1 MELDEAFI
9 TRASE
14 GPGVRFDIA
23 LGDLCG
29 IGRSDHNRIQLV
41 DPLISR
47 EHAIIRRD
55 TKGLCY
61 LTDAG
66 SSNGT
71 SLNGLPVN
79 APTLLK
85 HGDLI
90 EIGSQQLTFHQPTG
104 AIDSVEQAPGTQIA
118 ISLRLV
124 TVLVVDVRGYTVLA
138 RELGEAKVS
147 NLMAD
152 IFRTAGNLLNAKR
165 SWSQK
170 YIGDAIM
177 GVWLEDQPMVEA
189 EKLAG
194 ILEIVLEL
202 RALFA
207 QLEKE
212 YELER
217 PLGFGAAVNTGS
229 ASIGNMGSAGL
240 KDFTALGDAVNKAF
254 RLESATRQLDCDL
267 ILGRSVLDLLVPR
280 PPAERRPELLC
291 TQLKGYDSPEEL
303 ATFKFNQIAAFRD
316 MILARESA
324 DVQTTRALT

>member
-1 MELDEAFI
+1 MSSDEAWVS
-9 TRASE
+9 RGD
-14 GPGVRFDIA
+14 GPAMRVDIA

-29 IGRSDHNRIQLV
+29 IGRSDHNRIQII

-55 TKGLCY
+55 AKGLCF
-61 LTDAG
+61 LSDAG

-71 SLNGLPVN
+71 ALNGLPVN
-79 APTLLK
+79 APTQLQ
-85 HGDLI
+85 HGDVI
-90 EIGSQQLTFHQPTG
+90 ELGSHRLVYHQPQ
-104 AIDSVEQAPGTQIA
+104 SVQVAAADDHGTQIA

-124 TVLVVDVRGYTVLA
+124 TVLVMDVRGYTILS

-147 NLMAD
+147 ALMAE
-152 IFRTAGNLLNAKR
+152 IFRAAGTLLNARK

-177 GVWLEDQPMVEA
+177 GVWIEDEPMVEA
-189 EKLAG
+189 GKLAG
-194 ILEIVLEL
+194 ILDIVLEL

-207 QLEKE
+207 
-212 YELER
+212 ELER
-217 PLGFGAAVNTGS
+217 EYRLPRPLQFGAAINTGS

-280 PPAERRPELLC
+280 PPAERRPALVC
-291 TQLKGYDSPEEL
+291 AQLKGYDSPEEL
-303 ATFKFNQIAAFRD
+303 ATFKFDQIEGFKNL
-316 MILARESA
+316 ILQRE
-324 DVQTTRALT
+324 QTAIHSTATA

>member
-1 MELDEAFI
+1 MSSDEAFI
-9 TRASE
+9 TG
-14 GPGVRFDIA
+14 GPNGPAMRVEIA

-55 TKGLCY
+55 AKGLCY

-71 SLNGLPVN
+71 SLNGVQVN

-85 HGDLI
+85 HGDVI
-90 EIGSQQLTFHQPTG
+90 ELGAHRLVFNQPETV
-104 AIDSVEQAPGTQIA
+104 AASAAEEDHGTQIA

-124 TVLVVDVRGYTVLA
+124 TVLVIDVRGYTILA
-138 RELGEAKVS
+138 RRLGEAKVS
-147 NLMAD
+147 ALMAE
-152 IFRTAGNLLNAKR
+152 IFRNAGNLLNGKR

-177 GVWLEDQPMVEA
+177 GVWIEERPMVEA
-189 EKLAG
+189 QKLAG

-202 RALFA
+202 RDLFA

-212 YELER
+212 YGLDE
-217 PLGFGAAVNTGS
+217 PLRFGAAINTGS

-267 ILGRSVLDLLVPR
+267 ILGRSVLDLLAPR
-280 PPAERRPELLC
+280 PPADKRPALI
-291 TQLKGYDSPEEL
+291 TAQLKGYDSPEEL
-303 ATFKFNQIAAFRD
+303 AAFQFDEIRAFKELIAPSEPTAVP
-316 MILARESA
+316 AA
-324 DVQTTRALT
+324 ATG

>member
-1 MELDEAFI
+1 MSSAEAWI
-9 TRASE
+9 SRGD
-14 GPGVRFDIA
+14 GPGLRVDIDP
-23 LGDLCG
+23 GDLCG

-55 TKGLCY
+55 AKGLCF

-71 SLNGLPVN
+71 SLNGVPVN
-79 APTLLK
+79 APTQLS
-85 HGDLI
+85 HGDVI
-90 EIGSQQLTFHQPTG
+90 ELGSHRLVFHQPQ
-104 AIDSVEQAPGTQIA
+104 SVQAVAADDHGTQIA

-124 TVLVVDVRGYTVLA
+124 TVLVIDVRGYTILA

-147 NLMAD
+147 ALMAE
-152 IFRTAGNLLNAKR
+152 IFRTAGNLLNARK

-177 GVWLEDQPMVEA
+177 GVWIEEQPMVEA
-189 EKLAG
+189 AKLAG
-194 ILEIVLEL
+194 ILDIILEL
-202 RALFA
+202 RTLFA
-207 QLEKE
+207 DLEKE
-212 YELER
+212 YGLDR
-217 PLGFGAAVNTGS
+217 PLGFGAAINTGS

-267 ILGRSVLDLLVPR
+267 ILGRSVLDLLAPR
-280 PPAERRPELLC
+280 PPADQRPPLIC
-291 TQLKGYDSPEEL
+291 TQLKGYDNPEEL
-303 ATFKFNQIAAFRD
+303 ATFKFDEIERFKQLILPHEQTAVPSAAT
-316 MILARESA
+316 A
-324 DVQTTRALT
+324 

>member
-1 MELDEAFI
+1 MDSNEAFL
-9 TRASE
+9 TLGADR
-14 GPGVRFDIA
+14 PGERYDIA
-23 LGDLCG
+23 VGDLCG

-41 DPLISR
+41 DPLVSR

-55 TKGLCY
+55 AKGLCY

-71 SLNGLPVN
+71 SLNGVPVN
-79 APTLLK
+79 ATTLLK
-85 HGDLI
+85 DGDLI
-90 EIGSQQLTFHQPTG
+90 EIGRHKLAFHQPQTI
-104 AIDSVEQAPGTQIA
+104 AAAAEEDHGTQIA

-124 TVLVVDVRGYTVLA
+124 TVLVIDVRGYTVIA

-147 NLMAD
+147 ALMAE
-152 IFRTAGNLLNAKR
+152 IFRTAGNLLNAR
-165 SWSQK
+165 QSWSQK

-177 GVWLEDQPMVEA
+177 GVWIEEQPMVHA
-189 EKLAG
+189 AKLAG

-202 RALFA
+202 RTLFA
-207 QLEKE
+207 ALEKE
-212 YELER
+212 YELAR
-217 PLGFGAAVNTGS
+217 PLAFGAAINTGS

-280 PPAERRPELLC
+280 PPADKRPPLLC
-291 TQLKGYDSPEEL
+291 AQLKGYDTPEEL
-303 ATFKFNQIAAFRD
+303 AAFKFHEIEAFKALILPSETTAVPTAAAF
-316 MILARESA
+316 
-324 DVQTTRALT
+324 